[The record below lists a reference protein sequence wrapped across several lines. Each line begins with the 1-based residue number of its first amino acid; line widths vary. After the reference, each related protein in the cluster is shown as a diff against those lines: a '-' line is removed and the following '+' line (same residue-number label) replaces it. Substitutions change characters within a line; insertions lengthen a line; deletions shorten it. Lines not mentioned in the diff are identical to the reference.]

1 MKNMVKLL
9 ISDTLLTMDRVK
21 IMFDSN
27 NIYDSIDL
35 VDSVVENL
43 QVIFEN
49 TKVVCD
55 NKEFKVCI
63 KVLVKQLDLYL
74 SISEEAPNIEDLVIL
89 VDALKEVCMKYYV
102 I

>member
-21 IMFDSN
+21 IMYDSN

-43 QVIFEN
+43 HVIFEN

-55 NKEFKVCI
+55 NKEFNVCI
-63 KVLVKQLDLYL
+63 KVLVKQLELYL